1 MAVLL
6 DCDSGSFISH
16 NKLVES
22 WYRKCR
28 RSAKGDVIS
37 IKLKD
42 ALFDVRTPMRMDSAA
57 EKLVA
62 GTRRRK
68 FKWRSSDDNPLT
80 DFVKPCSWIAEA
92 SERIVRAA
100 LDAGHL
106 EPGLASDEEVLENN
120 RTARA
125 AAADALAAASGLD
138 ACPSL
143 PVGCSA
149 PHARLIHF
157 RGQPAWLPANARV
170 QIGDI
175 QDLAPFLT
183 GSFDFILLD
192 PPWANKSARRKRAY
206 SMLPRRQLLSSVP
219 LKRLAS
225 PQGCLVAVWCTTN
238 GAHLRFVARELLP
251 SWGLTYLATWYWV
264 KVTKHGEPVRPF
276 DCPHK
281 KPYEFVIFGGP
292 SSLSIP
298 RDKVFVSVPSCI
310 HSHKPPLSELVRPFV
325 KNGGA
330 CMEVFARYLVPGWTS
345 VGNEALKLQ
354 HESLYEPA
362 SSEFPQS

>member
-68 FKWRSSDDNPLT
+68 FN
-80 DFVKPCSWIAEA
+80 WIAEA

-149 PHARLIHF
+149 PHARHVF
-157 RGQPAWLPANARV
+157 
-170 QIGDI
+170 
-175 QDLAPFLT
+175 FL
-183 GSFDFILLD
+183 
-192 PPWANKSARRKRAY
+192 
-206 SMLPRRQLLSSVP
+206 
-219 LKRLAS
+219 
-225 PQGCLVAVWCTTN
+225 
-238 GAHLRFVARELLP
+238 
-251 SWGLTYLATWYWV
+251 
-264 KVTKHGEPVRPF
+264 
-276 DCPHK
+276 
-281 KPYEFVIFGGP
+281 
-292 SSLSIP
+292 
-298 RDKVFVSVPSCI
+298 
-310 HSHKPPLSELVRPFV
+310 
-325 KNGGA
+325 
-330 CMEVFARYLVPGWTS
+330 
-345 VGNEALKLQ
+345 
-354 HESLYEPA
+354 
-362 SSEFPQS
+362 